1 MMMTKTTPEVRSVQL
16 ESLNNDEGSHTNVNM
31 RCEINEDRRC
41 VVHLCGARTI
51 KISSGKWLLNKKTG
65 LYGTKKVKVSKLIC
79 IARNGGVE
87 SPSKSSPTRT
97 RVSKSKLVGRAIG
110 LFENLECSNNCQKIS
125 ESSER

>member
-1 MMMTKTTPEVRSVQL
+1 MVKNVQL
-16 ESLNNDEGSHTNVNM
+16 ESVNNAEGSHTNLNL

-41 VVHLCGARTI
+41 VVHLCGTRTI
-51 KISSGKWLLNKKTG
+51 QVSSDKWLLNKKTG

-87 SPSKSSPTRT
+87 SPSKSTPTRT

-110 LFENLECSNNCQKIS
+110 LFENLECSNNGQKIS